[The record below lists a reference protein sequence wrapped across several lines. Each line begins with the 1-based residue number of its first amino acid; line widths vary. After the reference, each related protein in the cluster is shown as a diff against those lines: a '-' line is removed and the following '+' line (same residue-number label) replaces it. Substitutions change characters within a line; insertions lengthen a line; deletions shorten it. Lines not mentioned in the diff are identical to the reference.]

1 MMNKPGPSN
10 TLTDVPGIRVGH
22 HQNESTGTTV
32 ILPPKQ
38 GAVAGVD
45 VRGSGPATRETDAL
59 DPTNLVQ
66 HIHAIVLSGGSAFG
80 LSTAD
85 GVMRMLAEQQ
95 IGFPVDENMVV
106 PIVPTACLFDLALA
120 DNKSLQPDADFGRQA
135 LSNVSSDVVKQG
147 NVGAGTG
154 ATAAALKGG
163 LGSASV
169 MLDHGIVVGALVAVN
184 AFGSAVDP
192 DTGKLYAAPYGLE
205 GEFDHLAPHPAPSV
219 NEKEAGLMENT
230 TLAVIATNAAINKPQ
245 ATKVSE
251 MAHDGMAR
259 GLRPIHTMFDG
270 DTIFTLSTGELE
282 VKMEPDAPFMVK
294 EAMKVNLIGA
304 AAADTLTR
312 AIGHAMLHAES
323 VSNFPSY
330 RETHLD

>member
-1 MMNKPGPSN
+1 MMQKPGLFN
-10 TLTDVPGIRVGH
+10 AITDVPGIRVGH

-32 ILPPKQ
+32 ILPPMQ

-59 DPTNLVQ
+59 DPTNLIEQV
-66 HIHAIVLSGGSAFG
+66 HAIVISGGSAYG
-80 LSTAD
+80 LATAD
-85 GVMRMLAEQQ
+85 GVMRTLAEQK
-95 IGFPVDENMVV
+95 IGFPVGENMVV
-106 PIVPTACLFDLALA
+106 PIVPTACLFDLELA
-120 DNKSLQPDADFGRQA
+120 DNKSLQPDADFGKQA
-135 LSNVSSDVVKQG
+135 LSNARSEQIKQG

-154 ATAAALKGG
+154 ATAATLKGG
-163 LGSASV
+163 LGTASV
-169 MLDHGIVVGALVAVN
+169 MLDHGIVVGALVAIN

-192 DTGKLYAAPYGLE
+192 ATGLLYAAPFGLE
-205 GEFDHLAPHPAPSV
+205 GEFENLKPHPASSAT
-219 NEKEAGLMENT
+219 EKESGLMENT
-230 TLAVIATNAAINKPQ
+230 TLAVIATNAILSKPQ

-259 GLRPIHTMFDG
+259 AIRPIHTMFDG

-282 VKMEPDAPFMVK
+282 VLMEQNAPFMVK

-323 VSNFPSY
+323 SFGKPSY
-330 RETHLD
+330 REVHLD